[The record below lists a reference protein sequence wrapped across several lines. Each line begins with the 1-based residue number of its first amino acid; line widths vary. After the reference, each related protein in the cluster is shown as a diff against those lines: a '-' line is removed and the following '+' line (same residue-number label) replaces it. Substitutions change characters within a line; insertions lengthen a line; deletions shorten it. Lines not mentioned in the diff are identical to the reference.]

1 MKKQFFYAA
10 MALAVMSSCSKDNDP
25 GNGNPEENND
35 KAVIALGVD
44 VPTATVSTRGTG
56 SVGDVAGDQN
66 TWNSQ
71 KLYIY
76 MVDRATGLEA
86 EEGADGAKP
95 RFLTMTFFSSE
106 HPKLMP
112 KIKAASESIKAI
124 QKIQIT
130 V

>member
-25 GNGNPEENND
+25 GIGNPEENND
-35 KAVIALGVD
+35 KAVIALGLD
-44 VPTATVSTRGTG
+44 VPTVTASTRGTG

-76 MVDRATGLEA
+76 MVDRNTGLEA
-86 EEGADGAKP
+86 EEGAENAKP
-95 RFLTMTFFSSE
+95 RFLTMVFLSSE
-106 HPKLMP
+106 PPKLTP
-112 KIKAASESIKAI
+112 KTKAPSESIKAI
-124 QKIQIT
+124 QKIVTT